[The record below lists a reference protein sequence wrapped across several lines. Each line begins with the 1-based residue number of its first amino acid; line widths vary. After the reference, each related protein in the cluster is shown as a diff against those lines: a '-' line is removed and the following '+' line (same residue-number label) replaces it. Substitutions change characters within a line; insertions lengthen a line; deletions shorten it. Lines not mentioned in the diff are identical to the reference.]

1 MRSPP
6 PTPTLTGSAV
16 VTPTVQWHDRSNPT
30 VSVFLLDIPPAG
42 LPGQPSGSFFDLR
55 LRWDV
60 DAGRATW
67 AVGGTA
73 NSSAGPSGAAASALQ
88 KTRAGNMTIGA
99 GGCNYVTVQALG
111 PGGVCV
117 ATARKQAV

>member
-1 MRSPP
+1 M
-6 PTPTLTGSAV
+6 TPA
-16 VTPTVQWHDRSNPT
+16 VQWHDRSDPT

-42 LPGQPSGSFFDLR
+42 LPGQPCGSFFDLR

-73 NSSAGPSGAAASALQ
+73 SSSGAGAGASALALK